1 MKLHIKGGHL
11 IDPHN
16 QIDRQS
22 DLFIAAGKVVGIDHA
37 PTNFHANKVIDA
49 HGLIVC
55 PGLID
60 LCARLREPGDEYKA
74 TLESEMCAAM
84 AGGVTSLVCP
94 PDTEPVLD
102 EPGLVEMLKFRAHN
116 LHQAHVYPLGA
127 LTLGLKGQAL
137 TEMAELAE
145 AGCIG
150 FTQAEVAIADT
161 QVLLLALQY
170 ASTYGYTVWLR
181 PQDAWLGC
189 HGIAAS
195 GAVATR
201 MGLPSIPSMAETIAL
216 HTIFELMRATN
227 ARVHLCR
234 LSSREGLDL
243 VAAAKREGLK
253 VSCDASIHH
262 VHLCDI
268 DLGYFDPQMRMLPP
282 LRSQRDRDA
291 IRARLEDGTIDALCS
306 NHTPVDDDEKL
317 LPFAEAAPGA
327 TGLELLLPLTL
338 KWATEKKRPLSEA
351 LARITAAP
359 AAILGLLDSKH
370 AGQLCIDSIADVC
383 LFAADYSWPIQPE
396 NLRSQGKNSPFLGYT
411 LQGKVKMTLVAGRI
425 AYEAED

>member
-16 QIDRQS
+16 QIDCES
-22 DLFIAAGKVVGIDHA
+22 DLFIAAGKVVGIGHA
-37 PTNFHANKVIDA
+37 PTDFHANKIIDA
-49 HGLIVC
+49 RGLIVC

-137 TEMAELAE
+137 TEMAELTE

-150 FTQAEVAIADT
+150 FTQAEVPIADT

-181 PQDAWLGC
+181 PQDAWLD
-189 HGIAAS
+189 
-195 GAVATR
+195 AT
-201 MGLPSIPSMAETIAL
+201 AL
-216 HTIFELMRATN
+216 LHRELSPHAWVYQ
-227 ARVHLCR
+227 A
-234 LSSREGLDL
+234 
-243 VAAAKREGLK
+243 
-253 VSCDASIHH
+253 
-262 VHLCDI
+262 
-268 DLGYFDPQMRMLPP
+268 
-282 LRSQRDRDA
+282 
-291 IRARLEDGTIDALCS
+291 
-306 NHTPVDDDEKL
+306 L
-317 LPFAEAAPGA
+317 LPWLKRLLCTRFLSLCVQPTRVFIYAAFH
-327 TGLELLLPLTL
+327 
-338 KWATEKKRPLSEA
+338 
-351 LARITAAP
+351 LA
-359 AAILGLLDSKH
+359 
-370 AGQLCIDSIADVC
+370 
-383 LFAADYSWPIQPE
+383 
-396 NLRSQGKNSPFLGYT
+396 
-411 LQGKVKMTLVAGRI
+411 KV
-425 AYEAED
+425 